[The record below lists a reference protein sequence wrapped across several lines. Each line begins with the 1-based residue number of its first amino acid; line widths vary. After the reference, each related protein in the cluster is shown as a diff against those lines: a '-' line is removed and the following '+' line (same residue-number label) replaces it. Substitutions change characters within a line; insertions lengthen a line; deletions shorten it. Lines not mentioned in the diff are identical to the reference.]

1 MNMKHTGTSK
11 ITAAVVVLLIAAL
24 AVMLLTGCTSKSDDA
39 VPTAT
44 PEQEEVT
51 PTPTPEQQDEPEP
64 TQTPEITP
72 EPTPTPQ
79 PKNPVVNQVQ
89 SDVKIQDVEVGEQ
102 DVNEA
107 AGKEFIDFEQWSKEN
122 EGVTKGTNLS
132 ETTDIHLPTQ
142 EEIDASG
149 KKDIHWVQ
157 NRRDELIAQ
166 GMEVDEASE
175 QAQIEGGWK

>member
-1 MNMKHTGTSK
+1 MNMKNTGTNK

-24 AVMLLTGCTSKSDDA
+24 AVMLFTGCTSKSDDA
-39 VPTAT
+39 IPTNA

-51 PTPTPEQQDEPEP
+51 PTPTPTPTPEP

-107 AGKEFIDFEQWSKEN
+107 AGKEFIDFEQWAKEN
-122 EGVTKGTNLS
+122 EGVTKVTDLS

-157 NRRDELIAQ
+157 NRRNELIEQ
-166 GMEVDEASE
+166 GMGVDEAWE
-175 QAQIEGGWK
+175 QAKIEGGWK